1 MEQPRIE
8 RMLRLMKLMSG
19 NTNYTIGE
27 LAKKLGITYRSVYRY
42 IDTFES
48 SGFVVDKVRK
58 NVYKL
63 GKMPKGLVE
72 LDKLIYFSEEE
83 AYIVNSLINGLDTT
97 NALKTDLHRKLTAVF
112 QCTSIGDYFVDKNC
126 AANIEMLGQ
135 AIREKKKVILKNY
148 ESGNSKQIADRLI
161 EPYEFTTNYIDIW
174 GYDIEKGENKVFK
187 ISRIDWVCVLDD
199 EWSKESLHQKARTDC
214 FRMSG
219 NESYHVK
226 LELTIKAKSLMTEEY
241 PLSEKFITKKS
252 GRWIFEGDVCKL
264 ESVGR
269 FVIGL
274 ADQIKVLEGDE
285 LKDYIT
291 NFTNQFLKHS

>member
-42 IDTFES
+42 IDTFEN

-83 AYIVNSLINGLDTT
+83 AYIVNSLINGLDAT
-97 NALKTDLHRKLTAVF
+97 NALKADLHRKLAAVY
-112 QCTSIGDYFVDKNC
+112 QCTSIGNYIEDKNC

-252 GRWIFEGDVCKL
+252 GRWIFETDVCKL
-264 ESVGR
+264 EGVGR

-274 ADQIKVLEGDE
+274 ADHIKILEGQE
-285 LKDYIT
+285 LFQYIY
-291 NFTNQFLKHS
+291 NFTKDNLTL

>member
-1 MEQPRIE
+1 
-8 RMLRLMKLMSG
+8 MKMMSG

-42 IDTFES
+42 IDTFKE
-48 SGFVVDKVRK
+48 SGFVVDKLRK

-72 LDKLIYFSEEE
+72 MDKLIYFTEEE
-83 AYIVNSLINGLDTT
+83 AYIVNSLINRLDTT
-97 NALKTDLHRKLTAVF
+97 NVLKADLHRKLTAVF
-112 QCTSIGDYFVDKNC
+112 QCTSIADYFEDKNC

-148 ESGNSKQIADRLI
+148 ESGNSRRIADRVI

-174 GYDIEKGENKVFK
+174 GFDIEKGENKVFK
-187 ISRIDWVCVLDD
+187 ISRIDWVCILDD
-199 EWSKESLHQKARTDC
+199 EWTKEAMHQKAKTDC

-219 NESYHVK
+219 NENYHVK
-226 LELTIKAKSLMTEEY
+226 LELSIKAKSLLTEEY
-241 PLSEKFITKKS
+241 PLSEKHITKKS
-252 GRWIFEGDVCKL
+252 GRWIFEANVCRL
-264 ESVGR
+264 EGVGR

-274 ADQIKVLEGDE
+274 ADQIKVLEGQE
-285 LKDYIT
+285 LKDYIA
-291 NFTNQFLKHS
+291 NFVKSHL

>member
-42 IDTFES
+42 IDTFEN

-83 AYIVNSLINGLDTT
+83 AYIVNSLINGLDAT
-97 NALKTDLHRKLTAVF
+97 NALKADLHKKLTAVF
-112 QCTSIGDYFVDKNC
+112 QCTSIGDYIEDKNC

-148 ESGNSKQIADRLI
+148 ESGNSKQVADRLI
-161 EPYEFTTNYIDIW
+161 EPYEFTRIS
-174 GYDIEKGENKVFK
+174 
-187 ISRIDWVCVLDD
+187 SRICTLALPARMWLRVSSRCITLISIFSSQCARHSFTSNISEIIVL
-199 EWSKESLHQKARTDC
+199 
-214 FRMSG
+214 
-219 NESYHVK
+219 Y
-226 LELTIKAKSLMTEEY
+226 
-241 PLSEKFITKKS
+241 FI
-252 GRWIFEGDVCKL
+252 
-264 ESVGR
+264 
-269 FVIGL
+269 
-274 ADQIKVLEGDE
+274 
-285 LKDYIT
+285 
-291 NFTNQFLKHS
+291 NFKNR

>member
-1 MEQPRIE
+1 
-8 RMLRLMKLMSG
+8 MKLMSG

-42 IDTFES
+42 IDTFEN

-174 GYDIEKGENKVFK
+174 GYDIEKDENKVFK

>member
-1 MEQPRIE
+1 
-8 RMLRLMKLMSG
+8 MLRLMKLMSG

-42 IDTFES
+42 IDTFEN

-83 AYIVNSLINGLDTT
+83 AYIVNSLINGLDAT
-97 NALKTDLHRKLTAVF
+97 NALKADLHKKLTAVF
-112 QCTSIGDYFVDKNC
+112 QCTSIGDYIDDKNC

-148 ESGNSKQIADRLI
+148 ESGNSKLVADRLI

-187 ISRIDWVCVLDD
+187 ISRIGKVKETNDIWVNEDR
-199 EWSKESLHQKARTDC
+199 HQKSKTDC
-214 FRMSG
+214 FRISG
-219 NESYHVK
+219 YEQTHIK
-226 LELTIKAKSLMTEEY
+226 LELSMMAKNLLIEEY
-241 PLSEKFITKKS
+241 PLASKYVTYDGKYWWFKGNVKDLA
-252 GRWIFEGDVCKL
+252 G
-264 ESVGR
+264 VGR

-274 ADQIKVLEGDE
+274 ADQIQVIDSDALSR
-285 LKDYIT
+285 YID
-291 NFTNQFLKHS
+291 NFISLNFIRSPTSV

>member
-8 RMLRLMKLMSG
+8 RMLRLMKMMSG

-42 IDTFES
+42 IDTFKE
-48 SGFVVDKVRK
+48 SGFVVDKLRK

-72 LDKLIYFSEEE
+72 MDKLIYFTEEE
-83 AYIVNSLINGLDTT
+83 AYIVNSLINRLDTT
-97 NALKTDLHRKLTAVF
+97 NVLKADLHRKLTAVF
-112 QCTSIGDYFVDKNC
+112 QCTSIADYFEDKNC

-148 ESGNSKQIADRLI
+148 ESGNSRRIADRVI

-174 GYDIEKGENKVFK
+174 GFDIEKGENKVFK
-187 ISRIDWVCVLDD
+187 ISRIDWVCILDD
-199 EWSKESLHQKARTDC
+199 EWTKEAMHQKAKTDC

-219 NESYHVK
+219 NENYHVK
-226 LELTIKAKSLMTEEY
+226 LELSIKAKSLLTEEY
-241 PLSEKFITKKS
+241 PLSEKHITKKS
-252 GRWIFEGDVCKL
+252 GRWIFEANVCRL
-264 ESVGR
+264 EGVGR

-274 ADQIKVLEGDE
+274 ADQIKVLEGQE
-285 LKDYIT
+285 LKDYIA
-291 NFTNQFLKHS
+291 NFVKSHL

>member
-1 MEQPRIE
+1 
-8 RMLRLMKLMSG
+8 MKMMSG

-42 IDTFES
+42 IDTFKE
-48 SGFVVDKVRK
+48 SGFVVDKLRK

-72 LDKLIYFSEEE
+72 MDKLIYFSEEE
-83 AYIVNSLINGLDTT
+83 AYVVNSLINRLDTT
-97 NALKTDLHRKLTAVF
+97 NALKADLHRKLTAVF
-112 QCTSIGDYFVDKNC
+112 QCTSIADYFEDKNC

-148 ESGNSKQIADRLI
+148 ESGNSRQIADRVI

-199 EWSKESLHQKARTDC
+199 EWTKEAMHQKAKTDC

-219 NESYHVK
+219 NENHHVK
-226 LELTIKAKSLMTEEY
+226 LELSIKAKSLMTEEY
-241 PLSEKFITKKS
+241 PLSEKYITKKS
-252 GRWIFEGDVCKL
+252 GRWIFETDVCRL
-264 ESVGR
+264 EGVGR

-274 ADQIKVLEGDE
+274 ADQIKILEGEE
-285 LKDYIT
+285 LKEYII
-291 NFTNQFLKHS
+291 NFTNNYLK

>member
-1 MEQPRIE
+1 
-8 RMLRLMKLMSG
+8 MLRLMKMMSG

-42 IDTFES
+42 IDTFKEC
-48 SGFVVDKVRK
+48 GFVVDKLRK

-72 LDKLIYFSEEE
+72 MDKLIYFTEEE
-83 AYIVNSLINGLDTT
+83 AYIVNSLINRLDTT
-97 NALKTDLHRKLTAVF
+97 NALKADLHRKLTAVF
-112 QCTSIGDYFVDKNC
+112 QCTSIADYFEDKNC

-148 ESGNSKQIADRLI
+148 ESGNSRRIADRVI

-174 GYDIEKGENKVFK
+174 GFDIEKGENKVFK
-187 ISRIDWVCVLDD
+187 ISRIDWVCILDD
-199 EWSKESLHQKARTDC
+199 EWTKEAMHQKAKTDC

-219 NESYHVK
+219 NENYHVK
-226 LELTIKAKSLMTEEY
+226 LELSIKAKSLLTEEY
-241 PLSEKFITKKS
+241 PLSEKHITKKS
-252 GRWIFEGDVCKL
+252 GRWIFEANVCRL
-264 ESVGR
+264 EGVGR

-274 ADQIKVLEGDE
+274 ADQIKVLEGQE
-285 LKDYIT
+285 LKDYIA
-291 NFTNQFLKHS
+291 NFVKSHL

>member
-42 IDTFES
+42 IDTFEN

-174 GYDIEKGENKVFK
+174 GYDIEKDENKVFK

>member
-1 MEQPRIE
+1 
-8 RMLRLMKLMSG
+8 MKMMSG

-42 IDTFES
+42 IDTFKEC
-48 SGFVVDKVRK
+48 GFVVDKLRK

-72 LDKLIYFSEEE
+72 IDKLIYFTEEE
-83 AYIVNSLINGLDTT
+83 AYIVNSLINRLDTT
-97 NALKTDLHRKLTAVF
+97 NALKADLHRKLTAVF
-112 QCTSIGDYFVDKNC
+112 QCTSIADYFEDKNC

-148 ESGNSKQIADRLI
+148 ESGNSRRIADRVI

-174 GYDIEKGENKVFK
+174 GFDIEKGENKVFK
-187 ISRIDWVCVLDD
+187 ISRIDWVCILDD
-199 EWSKESLHQKARTDC
+199 EWTKEAMHQKAKTDC

-219 NESYHVK
+219 NENYHVK
-226 LELTIKAKSLMTEEY
+226 LELSIKAKSLLTEEY
-241 PLSEKFITKKS
+241 PLSEKHITKKS
-252 GRWIFEGDVCKL
+252 GRWIFEANVCRL
-264 ESVGR
+264 EGVGR

-274 ADQIKVLEGDE
+274 ADQIKVLEGQE
-285 LKDYIT
+285 LKDYIA
-291 NFTNQFLKHS
+291 NFVKSHL

>member
-8 RMLRLMKLMSG
+8 RMLRLMKMMSG

-42 IDTFES
+42 IDTFKE
-48 SGFVVDKVRK
+48 SGFVVDKLRK

-72 LDKLIYFSEEE
+72 MDKLIYFTEEE
-83 AYIVNSLINGLDTT
+83 AYIVNSLINRLDTT
-97 NALKTDLHRKLTAVF
+97 NALKADLHRKLTAVF
-112 QCTSIGDYFVDKNC
+112 QCTSIADYFEDKNC

-135 AIREKKKVILKNY
+135 AICEKKKVILKNY
-148 ESGNSKQIADRLI
+148 ESGNSRRIADRVI

-174 GYDIEKGENKVFK
+174 GFDIEKGENKVFK
-187 ISRIDWVCVLDD
+187 ISRIDWVCILDD
-199 EWSKESLHQKARTDC
+199 EWTKEAMHQKAKTDC

-219 NESYHVK
+219 NENYHVK
-226 LELTIKAKSLMTEEY
+226 LELSIKAKSLLTEEY
-241 PLSEKFITKKS
+241 PLSEKHITKKS
-252 GRWIFEGDVCKL
+252 GRWIFEANVCRL
-264 ESVGR
+264 EGVGR

-274 ADQIKVLEGDE
+274 ADQIKVLEGQE
-285 LKDYIT
+285 LKDYIA
-291 NFTNQFLKHS
+291 NFVKSHL

>member
-1 MEQPRIE
+1 
-8 RMLRLMKLMSG
+8 MKMMSG

-42 IDTFES
+42 IDTFKE
-48 SGFVVDKVRK
+48 SGFVVDKLRK

-72 LDKLIYFSEEE
+72 MDKLIYFTEEE
-83 AYIVNSLINGLDTT
+83 AYIVNSLINRLDTT
-97 NALKTDLHRKLTAVF
+97 NALKADLHRKLTAVF
-112 QCTSIGDYFVDKNC
+112 QCTSIADYFEDKNC

-148 ESGNSKQIADRLI
+148 ESGNSRRIADRVI

-174 GYDIEKGENKVFK
+174 GFDIEKGENKVFK
-187 ISRIDWVCVLDD
+187 ISRIDWVCILDD
-199 EWSKESLHQKARTDC
+199 EWTKEAMHQKAKTDC

-219 NESYHVK
+219 NENYHVK
-226 LELTIKAKSLMTEEY
+226 LELSIKAKSLLTEEY
-241 PLSEKFITKKS
+241 PLSEKHITKKS
-252 GRWIFEGDVCKL
+252 GRWIFEANVCRL
-264 ESVGR
+264 EGVGR

-274 ADQIKVLEGDE
+274 ADQIKVLEGQE
-285 LKDYIT
+285 LKDYIA
-291 NFTNQFLKHS
+291 NFVKSHL

>member
-8 RMLRLMKLMSG
+8 RMLRLMKMMSG
-19 NTNYTIGE
+19 NTSYTIGE
-27 LAKKLGITYRSVYRY
+27 LAKRLGITYRSVYRY
-42 IDTFES
+42 IETFKDC
-48 SGFVVDKVRK
+48 GFVVDKVRK

-97 NALKTDLHRKLTAVF
+97 NALKADLQRKLTAVF
-112 QCTSIGDYFVDKNC
+112 QCTSIADYFEDKNC

-135 AIREKKKVILKNY
+135 AMREKKKVILKNY
-148 ESGNSKQIADRLI
+148 ESGSSKQIADRLI

-174 GYDIEKGENKVFK
+174 GYDIEKGENKIFK

-199 EWSKESLHQKARTDC
+199 DWTREGLHQKERTDC

-219 NESYHVK
+219 NDNYHVK
-226 LELTIKAKSLMTEEY
+226 LELTVKAKSLMTEEY
-241 PLSEKFITKKS
+241 PLSGKYITKKN
-252 GRWIFEGDVCKL
+252 GRWIFETDVCKL
-264 ESVGR
+264 EGVGR
-269 FVIGL
+269 FVVGL
-274 ADQIKVLEGDE
+274 ADQIKILEGPE
-285 LKDYIT
+285 LKDYIIE
-291 NFTNQFLKHS
+291 FTNKYLNS

>member
-8 RMLRLMKLMSG
+8 RMLRLMKMMSG

-42 IDTFES
+42 IDTFKE
-48 SGFVVDKVRK
+48 SGFVVDKLRK

-72 LDKLIYFSEEE
+72 MDKLIYFTEEE
-83 AYIVNSLINGLDTT
+83 AYIVNSLINRLDTT
-97 NALKTDLHRKLTAVF
+97 NALKADLHRKLTAVF
-112 QCTSIGDYFVDKNC
+112 QCTSIADYFEDKNC

-148 ESGNSKQIADRLI
+148 ESGNSRRIADRVI

-174 GYDIEKGENKVFK
+174 GFDIEKGENKVFK
-187 ISRIDWVCVLDD
+187 ISRIDWVCILDD
-199 EWSKESLHQKARTDC
+199 EWTKEAMHQKAKTDC

-219 NESYHVK
+219 NENYHVK
-226 LELTIKAKSLMTEEY
+226 LELSIKAKSLLTEEY
-241 PLSEKFITKKS
+241 PLSEKHITKKS
-252 GRWIFEGDVCKL
+252 GRWIFEANVCRL
-264 ESVGR
+264 EGVGR

-274 ADQIKVLEGDE
+274 ADQIKVLEGQE
-285 LKDYIT
+285 LKDYIA
-291 NFTNQFLKHS
+291 NFVKSHL